1 MFSSTI
7 QGTPEHPILR
17 FEGSLTLDNSEQ
29 VHAAISA
36 RLAEPGP
43 LTLDLRGADR
53 FDLSFIQMLYALLK
67 NTERDIGF
75 LPPPDGFFQCAS
87 SLGADSLI
95 KDITTKTKEEG
106 I

>member
-17 FEGSLTLDNSEQ
+17 FEGSLTLENSEQ

-43 LTLDLRGADR
+43 FTLDLRGADR

-67 NTERDIGF
+67 DTDHDIGF
-75 LPPPDGFFQCAS
+75 LPLPDGFLQCAS

-95 KDITTKTKEEG
+95 KDITARAKEED